1 VNQRYILVVS
11 VLTVVL
17 LACAKKMLPPSPD
30 RFPPHLQEVDTRT
43 RSQVALVF
51 DEEIDGAKLS
61 PDSFH
66 LTGPAGETL
75 ALRGASLGRKGD
87 EVQLWTPTQEPKLY
101 DVRGIVWD
109 RAGNPARF
117 RARFRGSS
125 KPDTIPPR
133 VTQVAPTPGSAR
145 QKRGV
150 AVRVTFSEAIDTT
163 SLGTAGET
171 LGTVPVRGETLGT
184 VPVRGQSPYMFVPAE
199 YDTQFKRSW
208 TSDWQTLN
216 FTRLESLPTGAV
228 IYFLLQRRVRD
239 LERNLVQGPAFT
251 YFTSD
256 SVFDGVPV
264 KGKAKWHDVPLGTGT
279 VLFRALDTVKAV
291 PGLGDSLSAGT
302 VPLETVPPETVPSRT
317 TGLAPVLT
325 DGSFSTKVRKGEYE
339 VVAVADTNGDGLV
352 DLVSPALKFNTDA
365 ESLSLFFEPESLP
378 KPINAYRR

>member
-1 VNQRYILVVS
+1 MNQRYILVVS
-11 VLTVVL
+11 ILAVVL

-51 DEEIDGAKLS
+51 DEEIDGARLS
-61 PDSFH
+61 PDSFR

-75 ALRGASLGRKGD
+75 ALRGASLGRSSD

-133 VTQVAPTPGSAR
+133 VTQVVPSPGSAR

-171 LGTVPVRGETLGT
+171 LGTVPVRG
-184 VPVRGQSPYMFVPAE
+184 QFPYMFVPAE

-208 TSDWQTLN
+208 ASDWQTLN

-228 IYFLLQRRVRD
+228 IYFLLQRRVMD

-251 YFTSD
+251 YFASD

-264 KGKAKWHDVPLGTGT
+264 KGKAKWHDAPLSTGT
-279 VLFRALDTVKAV
+279 VLFQAV
-291 PGLGDSLSAGT
+291 GLGDSPRSGT
-302 VPLETVPPETVPSRT
+302 VPLESVPAETVAVHT

-325 DGSFSTKVRKGEYE
+325 DGSFSTRVKKGEYE

-378 KPINAYRR
+378 RPINAYRR